1 MIALLARASV
11 CALPKNRSP
20 RRKWPCGIRHP
31 PLISFN
37 NLALEHLYPHFIPHP
52 RACSSSRPRLTARP
66 RTPPR
71 GRPGG
76 LVAIGMEGSGRGPPT
91 LIFPCDFFWSAENV
105 GTGCDHCADWA
116 DQASVSSGVS
126 SSSGRTFHRVWVCRL
141 TREAQSQSR
150 LAWALSSTSRT
161 GPCKA
166 DLRYGRSSASSLSSF
181 ARSAVAFR
189 KHSLAVILAAEPPS
203 GSA

>member
-1 MIALLARASV
+1 MRSSAGDVLALDRLVGARACV
-11 CALPKNRSP
+11 LCPKTD
-20 RRKWPCGIRHP
+20 RRDENGHVADLIRNP
-31 PLISFN
+31 QLISLN
-37 NLALEHLYPHFIPHP
+37 NFTLEHLYPHLIPHP
-52 RACSSSRPRLTARP
+52 RACSSSVANCAASNPAARP
-66 RTPPR
+66 TRRTSGNR
-71 GRPGG
+71 NGRLGP
-76 LVAIGMEGSGRGPPT
+76 GPPT

-150 LAWALSSTSRT
+150 LAWALSSTSQT

-166 DLRYGRSSASSLSSF
+166 D
-181 ARSAVAFR
+181 
-189 KHSLAVILAAEPPS
+189 
-203 GSA
+203 

>member
-20 RRKWPCGIRHP
+20 RRKWPRGDLIRNP
-31 PLISFN
+31 QLISLN
-37 NLALEHLYPHFIPHP
+37 NFTLEHLYPHLIPHP

-150 LAWALSSTSRT
+150 LAWALSSTSQT

-166 DLRYGRSSASSLSSF
+166 D
-181 ARSAVAFR
+181 
-189 KHSLAVILAAEPPS
+189 
-203 GSA
+203 